1 MKRTEMVMEGTVTI
15 IITDITGDMV
25 GVDIGATMGD
35 IIKEVIKDIIKEVET
50 GASMVIDTRRKIITG
65 VGMKPIIET
74 VEWRQAKVN
83 RSKTTAADTR
93 VPSVRKLFNLHIDK
107 PEVEA
112 TTINNNSITN
122 NITVNSK
129 QAELSYGS
137 AAHVHS

>member
-1 MKRTEMVMEGTVTI
+1 
-15 IITDITGDMV
+15 MV
-25 GVDIGATMGD
+25 GVDIGATMG
-35 IIKEVIKDIIKEVET
+35 DIIKEVET

-74 VEWRQAKVN
+74 VEWRQVKVN

-93 VPSVRKLFNLHIDK
+93 VPSVRTLFNLHIDK

-112 TTINNNSITN
+112 IIINNNSITN
-122 NITVNSK
+122 NITVNRK
-129 QAELSYGS
+129 QAEPSYGS